1 LILHTREWG
10 AGDRIA
16 VLLHGTMADSRAWWR
31 VGPALALRGYRA
43 IGVDLP
49 GHGLSPRDGR
59 ATLDDAVDALL
70 RSVPAAPAL
79 AIGHSRGGSILA
91 AAVER
96 LRPARA
102 VYVDVPFA
110 VADHR
115 DPAELT
121 ALHAANQRQR
131 TLEYLR
137 RERSWWSETDRE
149 VDADA
154 ATLFDVATTVSISMS
169 AAGRDLTPTT
179 QLPSLMVR
187 AEPSAHVPPD
197 EVARLRRL
205 GFEIRSVPGAGH
217 SVWYGHFD
225 EFMSTL
231 DSWV

>member
-49 GHGLSPRDGR
+49 GHGRSPRDGR
-59 ATLDDAVDALL
+59 ATLEDAVDALL
-70 RSVPAAPAL
+70 RSVPPAPAL

-91 AAVER
+91 AAVDR
-96 LRPARA
+96 LRPTRA

-121 ALHAANQRQR
+121 ALHATNQRQR

-154 ATLFDVATTVSISMS
+154 ATLFDVATTVSISLS

-179 QLPSLMVR
+179 HLPSLMVR
-187 AEPSAHVPPD
+187 AEPSACVPPD

-231 DSWV
+231 DGWV